1 MAAKD
6 STLGDMV
13 NVVGVKWFK
22 EIVNER
28 VKQLQTEFQQLKG
41 QMPMFGPLAN
51 LGDQIAPDL
60 EQLKAEV
67 GYLKNISE
75 AKIYSE
81 NHSFN
86 ANDILFPNN
95 NFSIE
100 NMSQLFQEGESISKM
115 LIKIQMGETFAIL
128 NRLLDKLKV
137 LDQKIGFDEKIK
149 KVNREDVLYLM
160 NKEVDGWSKEIIG
173 FVAPNETDRDNVM
186 GELQTINNTQDW
198 NDKLKNAYLIDRYFS
213 RFKINS
219 LFGNLMQPSDL
230 ESPEKQKELLIYSKV
245 MATLHQLLYWLK
257 LGIVLDNGQKGIN

>member
-1 MAAKD
+1 MPTKD
-6 STLGDMV
+6 STLGDVV

-28 VKQLQTEFQQLKG
+28 IKQLQTEFQQLKG
-41 QMPMFGPLAN
+41 QMPSFGPLAN
-51 LGDQIAPDL
+51 LGEQIAPDL
-60 EQLKAEV
+60 EQVKTEV
-67 GYLKNISE
+67 GYLKNVSE

-86 ANDILFPNN
+86 TNDVLFPNN

-100 NMSQLFQEGESISKM
+100 NMTQLFQQGESISKI
-115 LIKIQMGETFAIL
+115 LIKIQMGETFSIL

-137 LDQKIGFDEKIK
+137 LDQKIGFEEKIK
-149 KVNREDVLYLM
+149 KVDRNDVLYLM
-160 NKEVDGWSKEIIG
+160 DKEVDIWAKEIIG
-173 FVAPNETDRDNVM
+173 FIASNRTDRDNVM
-186 GELQTINNTQDW
+186 TELQTINTSKDW
-198 NDKLKNAYLIDRYFS
+198 NDKLKNANLIDRYFS

-230 ESPEKQKELLIYSKV
+230 ENPEKQKELLIYSKV

-257 LGIVLDNGQKGIN
+257 LGIVLDYKPKAIN